1 MSKPLAPAV
10 VIALGLALSGCATMA
25 PREEAVEPPPT
36 ELPAPPAVVAPAPA
50 ADSES
55 DVPRRFRQLA
65 SSELGIDTESVGY
78 FMDVQQARL
87 TQVGGAQL
95 SLQRDGNRI
104 TLNLPGRLNFEVGS
118 AALSANGSRALSEVA
133 SILAEFRSTLIVL
146 HGHTDDTGS
155 VAGNQRLSERRAQA
169 VANLLK
175 QSGVEGR
182 RILAIGH
189 GASRPLL
196 PNIND
201 ASREINRRVQLVLEP
216 LVRPAAETLG
226 D

>member
-1 MSKPLAPAV
+1 M
-10 VIALGLALSGCATMA
+10 
-25 PREEAVEPPPT
+25 
-36 ELPAPPAVVAPAPA
+36 
-50 ADSES
+50 
-55 DVPRRFRQLA
+55 
-65 SSELGIDTESVGY
+65 
-78 FMDVQQARL
+78 
-87 TQVGGAQL
+87 
-95 SLQRDGNRI
+95 
-104 TLNLPGRLNFEVGS
+104 
-118 AALSANGSRALSEVA
+118 A

-201 ASREINRRVQLVLEP
+201 ASREINRRVQLVLQP
-216 LVRPAAETLG
+216 LIQSTPEVAGE
-226 D
+226 